1 MGAEQK
7 MTMKP
12 FGELTPRVEALE
24 IIDKH
29 IKPIEGTE
37 KVPIG
42 ESNGR
47 VLAEEVVADF
57 DVPPFPRASMDG
69 YAVKAKDTEGS
80 IEEKPVVLKLI
91 GIQHTGE
98 IFQGTVNDGE
108 CLEIATGAPMP
119 DGADAVVMVEYTRKD
134 GERVSI
140 ERPVIPSRNMA
151 EAGAD
156 MTKGTHVLSP
166 GKTIT
171 PGVIGAL
178 AALGYIEVEVYRKPR
193 VAIYSSGPEIA
204 PQGQALKPG
213 QIYDIN
219 SYTLATVIE
228 ANGGIAVVSGIV
240 EDTVESIKESL
251 SSASDHELWVVSGG
265 SSVGTKDLFS
275 EVMEEMGEIFFHGV
289 KTKPGKPTLFGEV
302 DGTPMFGMPGY
313 PTSCLNN
320 SYVYLI
326 PALRKIARLEPKHWI
341 KVKLPMGHDMVSK
354 SDREQF
360 ITVRIE
366 NGKAYRVYKQS
377 GDITSM
383 THADGFIILPIGTN
397 KADEGEEVEVTLLH
411 V

>member
-1 MGAEQK
+1 
-7 MTMKP
+7 MKP

-24 IIDKH
+24 IIDSH

-37 KVPIG
+37 KIPIG
-42 ESNGR
+42 ESNER
-47 VLAEEVVADF
+47 VLAEDVVAGF

-69 YAVKAKDTEGS
+69 YAVKAEDTEGS
-80 IEEKPVVLKLI
+80 TEEKPIVLKLI
-91 GIQHTGE
+91 GIQHTGGV
-98 IFQGTVNDGE
+98 FQGTVNDGE

-119 DGADAVVMVEYTRKD
+119 DGANAVVMVEYTRKD
-134 GERVSI
+134 DDRVSI
-140 ERPVIPSRNMA
+140 EKPVVSSSNMA

-156 MTKGTHVLSP
+156 MTKGTHVLSE
-166 GKTIT
+166 GETIT

-178 AALGYIEVEVYRKPR
+178 AALGYIEVKVYRKPR

-228 ANGGIAVVSGIV
+228 ANGGIAVNGGIV
-240 EDTVESIKESL
+240 EDTVDSIRDSL
-251 SSASDHELWVVSGG
+251 SGAFGYDLWVVSGG

-275 EVMEEMGEIFFHGV
+275 EVMEEMGEVYFHGV

-302 DGTPMFGMPGY
+302 DGTPTFGMPGY

-320 SYVYLI
+320 SYVYLM
-326 PALRKIARLEPKHWI
+326 PALRKMARLAPKHWV
-341 KVKLPMGHDMVSK
+341 KVKLPMGHEMASK

-366 NGKAYRVYKQS
+366 DDKVYRVYKQS

-383 THADGFIILPIGTN
+383 THADGFIILPIGSH
-397 KADEGEEVEVTLLH
+397 KADEGEDVEVTLLH